1 MATGYLSH
9 TMSTPTN
16 RKKSTISAW
25 VKKTSEGANSTIFGG
40 GDAATDCAFL
50 NFNTSDKLF
59 LQSATS
65 DSADWGITTD
75 AVFRD
80 YSAWYH
86 VVAKIDTTQS
96 TSSDRVKIYVNGN
109 LQTVTGSYPSQNYD
123 MQWSRDGE
131 VQLVGKYP
139 STGIYFN
146 GSMAHVHFTDGYA
159 YDASTFGE
167 TDSTSGIW
175 KPKTNPSVTYGTNG
189 FFLKFENSG
198 AMGTD
203 SSGQSNT
210 FTVGA
215 GTITQNIDTPSNNFA
230 TLNGVY
236 VGGGSSTLSNGNLTY
251 TLSNYSYNTRS
262 TLGFTKGKWYW
273 EQKQSDNS
281 TRIGLVTSQF
291 TNDLDT
297 DNVNAYYGNSG
308 GGGVYLM
315 NSASGTSWQ
324 ITNNDT
330 SRSVTTYSSA
340 IGASAGDILMG
351 AVDAD
356 AGKLWFGVNGT
367 WMNSGNPAG
376 GTNNQITFTN
386 GSPDELQVYAGFGT
400 SSSRTVNF
408 NFGSGFFGTT
418 AVASANAD
426 ANGFGAFEYAVPSGF
441 YSICTKNIKEFG

>member
-1 MATGYLSH
+1 MASTYLSH

-65 DSADWGITTD
+65 DSADWGITTS

-80 YSAWYH
+80 SAAWYH

-96 TSSDRVKIYVNGN
+96 TSTDRVKIYVNGN

-123 MQWSRDGE
+123 MQWSRNGE

-146 GSMAHVHFTDGYA
+146 GVMAHVHFTDGYA

-175 KPKTNPSVTYGTNG
+175 KPKTAPSVTYGTNG
-189 FFLKFENSG
+189 FFLKFENSA

-210 FTVGA
+210 FTVNNSV
-215 GTITQNIDTPSNNFA
+215 TQNIDSPSNNFA
-230 TLNGVY
+230 TGNPLNPDGT
-236 VGGGSSTLSNGNLTY
+236 STTTLINGNLTHNNNVSA
-251 TLSNYSYNTRS
+251 TGTIAVD
-262 TLGFTKGKWYW
+262 KGKWYF
-273 EQKQSDNS
+273 EVKRQDNGGS
-281 TRIGLVTSQF
+281 ITNWMYCGYRPIDRYVGTSRLYRSSNGDYYNGSSYSSYGASWGDGDIIGIALDYDNDKIEFYKNGVSQGAKTSIGLCDGTLVTPQWQCSQ
-291 TNDLDT
+291 
-297 DNVNAYYGNSG
+297 
-308 GGGVYLM
+308 
-315 NSASGTSWQ
+315 
-324 ITNNDT
+324 
-330 SRSVTTYSSA
+330 SS
-340 IGASAGDILMG
+340 
-351 AVDAD
+351 
-356 AGKLWFGVNGT
+356 
-367 WMNSGNPAG
+367 
-376 GTNNQITFTN
+376 
-386 GSPDELQVYAGFGT
+386 GSPHLHA
-400 SSSRTVNF
+400 

-426 ANGFGAFEYAVPSGF
+426 GNGFGAFEYAVPSG
-441 YSICTKNIKEFG
+441 YYALCTKNIKEFG

>member
-65 DSADWGITTD
+65 DSADWGITTS

-80 YSAWYH
+80 SAAWYH

-96 TSSDRVKIYVNGN
+96 TSTDRVKIYVNGN

-123 MQWSRDGE
+123 MQWSRNGE

-146 GSMAHVHFTDGYA
+146 GVMAHVHFTDGYA

-175 KPKTNPSVTYGTNG
+175 KPKTAPSVTYGTNG
-189 FFLKFENSG
+189 FFLKFENSA

-210 FTVGA
+210 FTVNNSV
-215 GTITQNIDTPSNNFA
+215 TQNIDSPSNNFA
-230 TLNGVY
+230 TGNPLNPDGTSVT
-236 VGGGSSTLSNGNLTY
+236 TLINGNLTHNNNVSA
-251 TLSNYSYNTRS
+251 TGTIAVD
-262 TLGFTKGKWYW
+262 KGKWYF
-273 EQKQSDNS
+273 EVKRQDNGGS
-281 TRIGLVTSQF
+281 ITNWMYCGYRPIDRYVGTSRLYRSSNGDYYNGSSYSSYGASWGDGDIIGIALDYDNDKIEFYKNGVSQGAKTSIGLCDGTLVTPQWQCSQ
-291 TNDLDT
+291 
-297 DNVNAYYGNSG
+297 
-308 GGGVYLM
+308 
-315 NSASGTSWQ
+315 
-324 ITNNDT
+324 
-330 SRSVTTYSSA
+330 SS
-340 IGASAGDILMG
+340 
-351 AVDAD
+351 
-356 AGKLWFGVNGT
+356 
-367 WMNSGNPAG
+367 
-376 GTNNQITFTN
+376 
-386 GSPDELQVYAGFGT
+386 GSPHLHA
-400 SSSRTVNF
+400 

-426 ANGFGAFEYAVPSGF
+426 GNGFGAFEYAVPSG
-441 YSICTKNIKEFG
+441 YYALCTKNIKEFG

>member
-40 GDAATDCAFL
+40 GDAAANSAFL
-50 NFNTSDKLF
+50 NFNASDKLF

-65 DSADWGITTD
+65 DSADWGITTS

-80 YSAWYH
+80 SAAWYH

-96 TSSDRVKIYVNGN
+96 TSTDRVKIYVNGN

-123 MQWSRDGE
+123 MQWSRNGE

-146 GSMAHVHFTDGYA
+146 GVMAHVHFTDGYA

-175 KPKTNPSVTYGTNG
+175 KPKTAPSVTYGTNG
-189 FFLKFENSG
+189 FFLKFENSA

-210 FTVGA
+210 FTVNNSV
-215 GTITQNIDTPSNNFA
+215 TQNIDSPSNNFA
-230 TLNGVY
+230 TGNPLNPDGT
-236 VGGGSSTLSNGNLTY
+236 STTTLINGNLTHNNNVSA
-251 TLSNYSYNTRS
+251 TGTIAVD
-262 TLGFTKGKWYW
+262 KGKWYF
-273 EQKQSDNS
+273 EVKRQDNGGS
-281 TRIGLVTSQF
+281 ITNWMYCGYRPIDRYVGTSRLYRSSNGDYYNGSSYSSYGASWGDGDIIGIALDYDNDKIEFYKNGVSQGAKTSIGLCDGTLVTPQWQCSQ
-291 TNDLDT
+291 
-297 DNVNAYYGNSG
+297 
-308 GGGVYLM
+308 
-315 NSASGTSWQ
+315 
-324 ITNNDT
+324 
-330 SRSVTTYSSA
+330 SS
-340 IGASAGDILMG
+340 
-351 AVDAD
+351 
-356 AGKLWFGVNGT
+356 
-367 WMNSGNPAG
+367 
-376 GTNNQITFTN
+376 
-386 GSPDELQVYAGFGT
+386 GSPHLHA
-400 SSSRTVNF
+400 

-426 ANGFGAFEYAVPSGF
+426 GNGFGAFEYAVPSG
-441 YSICTKNIKEFG
+441 YYALCTKNIKEFG